1 MKRISQLIEFVKDV
15 ASSYLMDQ
23 SIDSERM
30 ESDFGKESAQE
41 IVDRIKNSQERLK
54 RARNAREIDKGKEQ
68 TWKKILKEINPTPK
82 FNYFKIFSRVAAVFI
97 GFIGIAYFLYINK
110 PATIIQEHSIVNE
123 EIVLKLSNGET
134 QIITSNGQNK
144 IIDQKGEVIGA
155 QIGKKINYQ
164 NNSETISKELVYN
177 ELNVPYGKTFALI
190 LSDGTEVH
198 LNAGTT
204 LKYPV
209 NFLNGQNRQVF
220 LTGEAFFKV
229 SKDIEHPF
237 IVESNDLNI
246 RVLGTSFNVSSYSE
260 NKNISTVLVEGAVR
274 LYGKDELY
282 SEEKSKLLQ
291 PGKKAEWDKEN
302 QKITIQKVNTSFYTS
317 WIDGTL
323 VIEKLRFPEIIKRL
337 ERHYNIK
344 IKNNN
349 KELDNQVFTATF
361 QVENIQEVLESFKAN
376 YSFKYIIEKDTI
388 TIN

>member
-134 QIITSNGQNK
+134 QIITSNGQTK

-344 IKNNN
+344 IINNN

>member
-110 PATIIQEHSIVNE
+110 PATIIQEHSIANE

-134 QIITSNGQNK
+134 QIITSNGQTK

-344 IKNNN
+344 IINNN

>member
-110 PATIIQEHSIVNE
+110 PATIIQEHSIANE

>member
-110 PATIIQEHSIVNE
+110 PATIIQEHSIANE

-344 IKNNN
+344 IINNN